1 MNLNRKVSE
10 KILFE
15 KLHIATIIKPLE
27 ANDGLS
33 FYTNDDNYIQVG
45 IWKYPNGKRLE
56 THYHNTFTRESMK
69 TNETVYVVKG
79 KLKCNLYLENGTFIS
94 SHTIN
99 EGELIVQ
106 FNGAHE
112 YFIEE
117 DSIIIET
124 KNGPYFGPEKDRTR
138 I

>member
-1 MNLNRKVSE
+1 MNNEIIE
-10 KILFE
+10 KIYSE
-15 KLHIATIIKPLE
+15 DLHIASIVRPELSDK
-27 ANDGLS
+27 GLT
-33 FYTNDDNYIQVG
+33 FLTEDENFIQVG
-45 IWKYPNGKRLE
+45 VWNYEKDKRLE
-56 THYHNTFTRESMK
+56 THYHNTFPRESTK

-79 KLKCNLYLENGTFIS
+79 TIKCNLYKESGEKIS
-94 SHTIN
+94 SHTI
-99 EGELIVQ
+99 EQGEMIVQ

-117 DSIIIET
+117 DSLVIEN